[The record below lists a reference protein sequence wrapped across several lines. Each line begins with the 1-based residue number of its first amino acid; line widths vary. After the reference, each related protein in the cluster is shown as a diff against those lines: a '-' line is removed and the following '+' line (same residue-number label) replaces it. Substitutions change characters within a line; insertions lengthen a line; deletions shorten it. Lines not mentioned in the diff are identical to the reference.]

1 MHLCYKS
8 FNLLITLLSN
18 VCTLWVKLYFL
29 VFLSRHEGKVTNVI
43 EGTSLISVTL
53 DDGKVKTLELG
64 KQGVRFVPQKQKRSK
79 TWRQVVIVRRLSSM
93 LKMKRQILHSPKAP
107 RSSEFYSLVACS
119 TADISLKDCWL
130 SYSFSQ

>member
-1 MHLCYKS
+1 MNLCYKS
-8 FNLLITLLSN
+8 FDLLITLLSN

-29 VFLSRHEGKVTNVI
+29 VFLSRHKGEVTNVI
-43 EGTSLISVTL
+43 EGTSLLSVTL
-53 DDGKVKTLELG
+53 DDGKVKTVELG

-93 LKMKRQILHSPKAP
+93 LKMKRQILHFPKAP

-130 SYSFSQ
+130 IYSFSE